1 MPNSTTL
8 KTLTLS
14 DGTYNNTLPLED
26 TTARNSIA
34 SLAASLAP
42 VATSGSY
49 NDLLNKPSLAAVA
62 TSGSYNDLT
71 DVPSTT
77 GTLEVVFSYE
87 TDHYE
92 CDTSIEDMVAALDD
106 NTRVI
111 AKIDVAGMHTDLYE
125 VSLYYA
131 DNYSKWMIFSNY
143 GEQSYLKT
151 ISCYVSGSGAEN
163 WSYSILQVASS
174 SDLANK
180 QDTLVSGTNIKTI
193 NGQSLLGSGNI
204 SIQGSGGG
212 EANIIET
219 VKVNGTAL
227 VPDANKAV
235 DVTVPTQTSQLIN
248 NSGFLTSHQD
258 ISGKADRV
266 SGSVT
271 GHIAELDA
279 NGNLA
284 DGGVLAS
291 DVEDAVTKKHTH
303 SNKAYLDKIP
313 SSNGTNGQVLTSDG
327 TSWSWQTP
335 SSGGLT
341 NYDYAHTPST
351 FQSGTVAVTFAANQR
366 CSVMYGASA
375 DLALAI
381 TCNNGADNYIWVQN
395 TGTADIDITISS
407 VTYNN
412 SSLAASN
419 IFLPSDG
426 ITVPKGCVCEI
437 GVLCNADG
445 AFITARGDLKASS

>member
-1 MPNSTTL
+1 MPNSTEI

-49 NDLLNKPSLAAVA
+49 NDLADKPDIPEELVVDFSHD
-62 TSGSYNDLT
+62 GST
-71 DVPSTT
+71 W
-77 GTLEVVFSYE
+77 
-87 TDHYE
+87 E
-92 CDTSIEDMVAALDD
+92 CDTPVVDIINAMASNVRVYALNDGLIFEGVRYISSDEYVEFIARAKNMMYILAGTYNSVVDNWSIEAYAIVDYDDYQSDM
-106 NTRVI
+106 
-111 AKIDVAGMHTDLYE
+111 AG
-125 VSLYYA
+125 
-131 DNYSKWMIFSNY
+131 
-143 GEQSYLKT
+143 
-151 ISCYVSGSGAEN
+151 
-163 WSYSILQVASS
+163 
-174 SDLANK
+174 K
-180 QDTLVSGTNIKTI
+180 QNTLVSGSNIKTI

-204 SIQGSGGG
+204 SIQGSGDY
-212 EANIIET
+212 T
-219 VKVNGTAL
+219 HTA
-227 VPDANKAV
+227 
-235 DVTVPTQTSQLIN
+235 
-248 NSGFLTSHQD
+248 
-258 ISGKADRV
+258 
-266 SGSVT
+266 
-271 GHIAELDA
+271 
-279 NGNLA
+279 
-284 DGGVLAS
+284 
-291 DVEDAVTKKHTH
+291 
-303 SNKAYLDKIP
+303 
-313 SSNGTNGQVLTSDG
+313 
-327 TSWSWQTP
+327 
-335 SSGGLT
+335 
-341 NYDYAHTPST
+341 ST

-412 SSLAASN
+412 SSLEASK

-445 AFITARGDLKASS
+445 AFITARADLKASS

>member
-1 MPNSTTL
+1 MPNSTEI

-26 TTARNSIA
+26 TTARNIIA

-49 NDLLNKPSLAAVA
+49 NDLADKPDIPEELVVDFSHD
-62 TSGSYNDLT
+62 GST
-71 DVPSTT
+71 W
-77 GTLEVVFSYE
+77 
-87 TDHYE
+87 E
-92 CDTSIEDMVAALDD
+92 CDTPVLDIINAMASNVRVYALRDGLIFEGVRYISSD
-106 NTRVI
+106 GYVEFI
-111 AKIDVAGMHTDLYE
+111 ARAKNMMYILAGTYNSVVD
-125 VSLYYA
+125 
-131 DNYSKWMIFSNY
+131 
-143 GEQSYLKT
+143 
-151 ISCYVSGSGAEN
+151 N
-163 WSYSILQVASS
+163 WSLETYTIVDYDDYQ
-174 SDLANK
+174 SDMAGK
-180 QDTLVSGTNIKTI
+180 QNTLVSGSNIKTI

-204 SIQGSGGG
+204 TIQGGGG
-212 EANIIET
+212 GGDVNVIEV
-219 VKVNGTAL
+219 VKVNGSAL
-227 VPDANKAV
+227 PVDSNKAV
-235 DVTVPTQTSQLIN
+235 DITEIPWSIVTSKPTIP
-248 NSGFLTSHQD
+248 D
-258 ISGKADRV
+258 VSGKADKV

-271 GHIAELDA
+271 GHIAELDS
-279 NGNLA
+279 NGNIA

-291 DVEDAVTKKHTH
+291 DVEDAVSKKHTH

-335 SSGGLT
+335 SGGLT
-341 NYDYAHTPST
+341 NYDYTHIQST

-412 SSLAASN
+412 SSLEASK

-445 AFITARGDLKASS
+445 AFITARADLKASS

>member
-1 MPNSTTL
+1 MPNSTKI

-49 NDLLNKPSLAAVA
+49 NDLI
-62 TSGSYNDLT
+62 
-71 DVPSTT
+71 DVPDIPEALLVEFTENN
-77 GTLEVVFSYE
+77 GTW
-87 TDHYE
+87 T
-92 CDTSIEDMVAALDD
+92 CDTPIYEICQAIEDKRFVVGRMESFGYAILNPVMYHYVPNDSAFVAFMLSSAGNAVVLQGDSDYDQSWTDQWVYDEFNAVDLD
-106 NTRVI
+106 TYTQEM
-111 AKIDVAGMHTDLYE
+111 AT
-125 VSLYYA
+125 
-131 DNYSKWMIFSNY
+131 
-143 GEQSYLKT
+143 
-151 ISCYVSGSGAEN
+151 
-163 WSYSILQVASS
+163 
-174 SDLANK
+174 K
-180 QDTLVSGTNIKTI
+180 QDELISGTNIKTI

-212 EANIIET
+212 EANVIET

-235 DVTVPTQTSQLIN
+235 NVTVPTQTSQLLN
-248 NSGFLTSHQD
+248 DSGFLTSHQD

-335 SSGGLT
+335 GSGGLT
-341 NYDYAHTPST
+341 SHDYTHTPST

-407 VTYNN
+407 VVYNN
-412 SSLAASN
+412 TSLAASE

-426 ITVPKGCVCEI
+426 ITVPKVCVCEI

>member
-1 MPNSTTL
+1 MPNSTII
-8 KTLTLS
+8 KTFTLS

-34 SLAASLAP
+34 NLAASLAP

-49 NDLLNKPSLAAVA
+49 NDLANKPTIPEELVVDFSQN
-62 TSGSYNDLT
+62 GST
-71 DVPSTT
+71 W
-77 GTLEVVFSYE
+77 
-87 TDHYE
+87 E
-92 CDTSIEDMVAALDD
+92 CDTPVWDIINAMASNVRVYALKDGLIFEGVRYISSD
-106 NTRVI
+106 EYVEFNAR
-111 AKIDVAGMHTDLYE
+111 AK
-125 VSLYYA
+125 S
-131 DNYSKWMIFSNY
+131 MIYCLTGTYN
-143 GEQSYLKT
+143 GG
-151 ISCYVSGSGAEN
+151 VDN
-163 WSYSILQVASS
+163 WSLVTYISVDYDDYL
-174 SDLANK
+174 SDMAGK
-180 QDTLVSGTNIKTI
+180 QNTLVSGSNIKTI

-212 EANIIET
+212 EANVIET

-235 DVTVPTQTSQLIN
+235 NVTVPTQTSQLLN
-248 NSGFLTSHQD
+248 DSGFLTSHQD

-266 SGSVT
+266 SGGVT

-313 SSNGTNGQVLTSDG
+313 SSSGTNGQVLTSNG

-335 SSGGLT
+335 SSGGST
-341 NYDYAHTPST
+341 SHDYTHTTST

-407 VTYNN
+407 VVYNN
-412 SSLAASN
+412 TSLSASK

-445 AFITARGDLKASS
+445 AFITARADLKASS

>member
-1 MPNSTTL
+1 MPNSTKI

-34 SLAASLAP
+34 ILAASLAP

-49 NDLLNKPSLAAVA
+49 NDLANKPTIPEELVVDFSQN
-62 TSGSYNDLT
+62 GST
-71 DVPSTT
+71 W
-77 GTLEVVFSYE
+77 
-87 TDHYE
+87 E
-92 CDTSIEDMVAALDD
+92 CDTPVCDIINAMASNVRVYALKDGLIFDGARYDSSNEYVEFIARAKNMIYCLTGIYNGVVDDWNLATYTIVDYDDYQSDM
-106 NTRVI
+106 
-111 AKIDVAGMHTDLYE
+111 AG
-125 VSLYYA
+125 
-131 DNYSKWMIFSNY
+131 
-143 GEQSYLKT
+143 
-151 ISCYVSGSGAEN
+151 
-163 WSYSILQVASS
+163 
-174 SDLANK
+174 K
-180 QDTLVSGTNIKTI
+180 QNTLVSGNNIKTL

-204 SIQGSGGG
+204 TIQGGGG
-212 EANIIET
+212 GGDVNVIEV
-219 VKVNGTAL
+219 VKVSGNAL
-227 VPDANKAV
+227 PVDSNKAV
-235 DVTVPTQTSQLIN
+235 DITEIPWSIVTNKPTIP
-248 NSGFLTSHQD
+248 D
-258 ISGKADRV
+258 VSGKADKV

-291 DVEDAVTKKHTH
+291 DVEDAVSKKHTH

-313 SSNGTNGQVLTSDG
+313 SSNGTNGQVLTSNG

-335 SSGGLT
+335 SGGGSTSHDYTHTISSGV
-341 NYDYAHTPST
+341 
-351 FQSGTVAVTFAANQR
+351 SGTVSVSFPANKR
-366 CSVMYGASA
+366 CSVMYGATA
-375 DLALAI
+375 DIALAI
-381 TCNNGADNYIWVQN
+381 TCNNGADNYIWVKN
-395 TGTADIDITISS
+395 NGSAAIDITISS
-407 VTYNN
+407 VTYNDT
-412 SSLAASN
+412 SLAASK

>member
-1 MPNSTTL
+1 MPNSTEI

-49 NDLLNKPSLAAVA
+49 NDLADKPDIPEELVVDFSQN
-62 TSGSYNDLT
+62 GST
-71 DVPSTT
+71 W
-77 GTLEVVFSYE
+77 
-87 TDHYE
+87 E
-92 CDTSIEDMVAALDD
+92 CDTPVLDIINAMASNVRVYALRDGLIFEGVRYISSDEYVEFIARAKNMMYILAGTYNSVVDNWSIEAYAIVDYDDYQSDM
-106 NTRVI
+106 
-111 AKIDVAGMHTDLYE
+111 AG
-125 VSLYYA
+125 
-131 DNYSKWMIFSNY
+131 
-143 GEQSYLKT
+143 
-151 ISCYVSGSGAEN
+151 
-163 WSYSILQVASS
+163 
-174 SDLANK
+174 K
-180 QDTLVSGTNIKTI
+180 QNTLVSGSNIKTI

-204 SIQGSGGG
+204 TIQGGGG
-212 EANIIET
+212 GGDVNVIEV
-219 VKVNGTAL
+219 VKVNGSAL
-227 VPDANKAV
+227 PVDSNKAV
-235 DVTVPTQTSQLIN
+235 DITEIPWSIVTSKPTIP
-248 NSGFLTSHQD
+248 D
-258 ISGKADRV
+258 VSGKADKV

-271 GHIAELDA
+271 GHIAELDS
-279 NGNLA
+279 NGNIA

-291 DVEDAVTKKHTH
+291 DVEDAVSKKHTH

-335 SSGGLT
+335 SGGLT
-341 NYDYAHTPST
+341 NYDYTHIQST

-412 SSLAASN
+412 SSLEASK

-445 AFITARGDLKASS
+445 AFITARADLKASS

>member
-1 MPNSTTL
+1 MPNSTIL

-14 DGTYNNTLPLED
+14 DGTYNNTLPIED
-26 TTARNSIA
+26 TTARNSIT
-34 SLAASLAP
+34 SLANSLAP

-49 NDLLNKPSLAAVA
+49 NDLTGKLTAGTGISINGNVISA
-62 TSGSYNDLT
+62 TGVGTETMEVSFQNENDT
-71 DVPSTT
+71 WTCSD
-77 GTLEVVFSYE
+77 
-87 TDHYE
+87 
-92 CDTSIEDMVAALDD
+92 SIEEICEWLD
-106 NTRVI
+106 NNIRVI
-111 AKIDVAGMHTDLYE
+111 AKVPLFGYFIMEPLAYSFEDGDGMLAIGIGLGGNAYVFNGQCNNYVDSW
-125 VSLYYA
+125 SLQETNVV
-131 DNYSKWMIFSNY
+131 DWDTYS
-143 GEQSYLKT
+143 
-151 ISCYVSGSGAEN
+151 SGMGA
-163 WSYSILQVASS
+163 
-174 SDLANK
+174 K
-180 QDTLVSGTNIKTI
+180 QDTLVSGSNIKTI

-212 EANIIET
+212 EANVIET

-227 VPDANKAV
+227 PVDSNKAV
-235 DVTVPTQTSQLIN
+235 DITEIPWSIVTNKPTIP
-248 NSGFLTSHQD
+248 D
-258 ISGKADRV
+258 VSGKADKV
-266 SGSVT
+266 SGGVS

-327 TSWSWQTP
+327 TAWSWQTP

-341 NYDYAHTPST
+341 NYDYTHTAST

-375 DLALAI
+375 DFALAI

-407 VTYNN
+407 VVYNN
-412 SSLAASN
+412 TSLAASK

>member
-1 MPNSTTL
+1 MPNSTKI

-49 NDLLNKPSLAAVA
+49 NDL
-62 TSGSYNDLT
+62 T
-71 DVPSTT
+71 DVPDIPEALLVEFTENN
-77 GTLEVVFSYE
+77 GTWTCDTPIYEICQAIEDKRFVVGRTVSFGYALLNPVMYYYVPNDSAFVVFLLSSAGSSTALQGEADYNQSW
-87 TDHYE
+87 TD
-92 CDTSIEDMVAALDD
+92 AW
-106 NTRVI
+106 
-111 AKIDVAGMHTDLYE
+111 
-125 VSLYYA
+125 
-131 DNYSKWMIFSNY
+131 NYSEHNA
-143 GEQSYLKT
+143 
-151 ISCYVSGSGAEN
+151 V
-163 WSYSILQVASS
+163 
-174 SDLANK
+174 DLDTYTQGMATK
-180 QDTLVSGTNIKTI
+180 QDELISGTNIKTI
-193 NGQSLLGSGNI
+193 NNQSLLGSGNI
-204 SIQGSGGG
+204 TIQGGGG
-212 EANIIET
+212 GGDVNVIEV
-219 VKVNGTAL
+219 VKVNGSAL
-227 VPDANKAV
+227 PVDSNKAV
-235 DVTVPTQTSQLIN
+235 DITEIPWSIVTNKPTIP
-248 NSGFLTSHQD
+248 D
-258 ISGKADRV
+258 VSGKADKV

-313 SSNGTNGQVLTSDG
+313 SAVGSNGQVLTSNG
-327 TSWSWQTP
+327 TSWYWQTP
-335 SSGGLT
+335 GSGGLT
-341 NYDYAHTPST
+341 NYDYTHTAST

-381 TCNNGADNYIWVQN
+381 TCNNGADNYIWVKN

>member
-1 MPNSTTL
+1 MPNSTKI

-49 NDLLNKPSLAAVA
+49 NDLI
-62 TSGSYNDLT
+62 
-71 DVPSTT
+71 DVPSST
-77 GTLEVVFSYE
+77 GTLEVVFTYE

-92 CDTSIEDMVAALDD
+92 CDAAIDDIIAAIEDG
-106 NTRVI
+106 TRVFSI
-111 AKIDVAGMHTDLYE
+111 FNYNDGNYVLEAQLY
-125 VSLYYA
+125 
-131 DNYSKWMIFSNY
+131 FQSNSESSVVMGCFNNGY
-143 GEQSYLKT
+143 
-151 ISCYVSGSGAEN
+151 I
-163 WSYSILQVASS
+163 YSITGMNSQNTGGLDSWFFKDFEFVSYQVF
-174 SDLANK
+174 ANWMAIK
-180 QDTLVSGTNIKTI
+180 QDLLDSGVNIKTI
-193 NGQSLLGSGNI
+193 NNQSLLGSGNI
-204 SIQGSGGG
+204 DVSGGG
-212 EANIIET
+212 GSGDVNVIEV
-219 VKVNGTAL
+219 VKVNGSAL
-227 VPDANKAV
+227 SVDSNKAV
-235 DVTVPTQTSQLIN
+235 DITAIPWSIVTNKPTIP
-248 NSGFLTSHQD
+248 D
-258 ISGKADRV
+258 VSGKADKV
-266 SGSVT
+266 SGGVA
-271 GHIAELDA
+271 GHIAELDS

-291 DVEDAVTKKHTH
+291 DVEDAVTKRHTH
-303 SNKAYLDKIP
+303 SNKEYLDKIP
-313 SSNGTNGQVLTSDG
+313 SAVGLNGQVLTSNG

-335 SSGGLT
+335 SSGGST
-341 NYDYAHTPST
+341 SHDYTHTAST

-412 SSLAASN
+412 SSLAAN
-419 IFLPSDG
+419 KIFLPSDG

-437 GVLCNADG
+437 GVLCNSDG

>member
-1 MPNSTTL
+1 MPNSTKI

-49 NDLLNKPSLAAVA
+49 NDLANKPDIPEELVVDFSQN
-62 TSGSYNDLT
+62 GST
-71 DVPSTT
+71 W
-77 GTLEVVFSYE
+77 
-87 TDHYE
+87 E
-92 CDTSIEDMVAALDD
+92 CDTPVWDIINAMASNVRVYALKDGLIFD
-106 NTRVI
+106 GARYDSSNEYVEFI
-111 AKIDVAGMHTDLYE
+111 ARAK
-125 VSLYYA
+125 
-131 DNYSKWMIFSNY
+131 NMIFCLTGIYNGVVDDWNLATYTSVDY
-143 GEQSYLKT
+143 DDYQSDMA
-151 ISCYVSGSGAEN
+151 G
-163 WSYSILQVASS
+163 
-174 SDLANK
+174 K
-180 QDTLVSGTNIKTI
+180 QNTLVSGNNIKTL

-212 EANIIET
+212 EANVIET

-235 DVTVPTQTSQLIN
+235 NVTVPTQTSQLIN
-248 NSGFLTSHQD
+248 DSGFLTSHQD

-303 SNKAYLDKIP
+303 SNKEYLDKIP
-313 SSNGTNGQVLTSDG
+313 SSNGTNGQVLTSNG

-335 SSGGLT
+335 GSGGLT
-341 NYDYAHTPST
+341 DYDFTELTAPTI
-351 FQSGTVAVTFAANQR
+351 SGGAASVTFAANQR
-366 CSVMYGASA
+366 NGVEMATNA
-375 DLALAI
+375 DLSIALVS
-381 TCNNGADNYIWVQN
+381 NNKADNYIWVTN
-395 TGTADIDITISS
+395 SHLTDDIDVMFSSISFGATTIND
-407 VTYNN
+407 VKGTD
-412 SSLAASN
+412 SLPTIKA
-419 IFLPSDG
+419 G
-426 ITVPKGCVCEI
+426 ETVEI
-437 GVLCNADG
+437 GIYVTNTKAR
-445 AFITARGDLKASS
+445 ITSRIL